1 MDKKKVVIIGAGFA
15 GLNLAKR
22 LDRKKFSVEIIDRNN
37 FHSFPPLFYQ
47 IASSGLD
54 ADDISFPVRRELRH
68 LSDTSFHMGHISE
81 VDPVSKTVTTDKKK
95 TGYDI
100 LVIAAGSVNNYFG
113 NEKLAHSAFGIK
125 TVNEAMRT
133 RDQILENLE
142 KASLC
147 GDPRRRRQ
155 LLTFM
160 VVGGGP
166 TGVEIA
172 GALGEMKKY
181 VIPREYPELDPGD
194 VSIKLMEG
202 SDRILGAMG
211 GKCSEHARRD
221 LESLLVEVKTGT
233 IIKDYSDKTVTFADG
248 STEYCETIIWSAG
261 IKGADIPGLDK
272 SCIGHGGRIL
282 TDRYHRV
289 EGYDGILRDRRHRAY
304 PEPRVAGRRSADSSG
319 SHTAC
324 PEPRPQPQS
333 SRQSQ
338 AILLLRQRL
347 DGDNRQASCR
357 GQPMRIPFCRIPR
370 MDSVDDRASDVAHG
384 NEKQI
389 PCAHQLDMELFLL
402 FQCYKA
408 YSRTHKISPPASVG
422 RLTLEI
428 FC

>member
-22 LDRKKFSVEIIDRNN
+22 LDRKKYSVEIIDRNN

-95 TGYDI
+95 TSYDI

-147 GDPRRRRQ
+147 DDPRRRRQ
-155 LLTFM
+155 LLTFV

-181 VIPREYPELDPGD
+181 VVPREYPELNPDD

-211 GKCSEHARRD
+211 GKCSEHARHD
-221 LESLLVEVKTGT
+221 LESLLVEMRTGT

-261 IKGADIPGLDK
+261 IKGTEIPGLDA

-289 EGYDGILRDRRHRAY
+289 EGYDDIHAIGDIALIRNPESPAGDPQTAPAAIQHARNLARNLNHPGKAKPFSFCDKGSMATIGKHRAVVNLRGFRFAGFLAWILWMTVHLMSLMGMRNKFRVLTNWIWSYFSYSNAIRLILEPTRY
-304 PEPRVAGRRSADSSG
+304 PLRR
-319 SHTAC
+319 
-324 PEPRPQPQS
+324 
-333 SRQSQ
+333 
-338 AILLLRQRL
+338 LW
-347 DGDNRQASCR
+347 GD
-357 GQPMRIPFCRIPR
+357 
-370 MDSVDDRASDVAHG
+370 
-384 NEKQI
+384 
-389 PCAHQLDMELFLL
+389 
-402 FQCYKA
+402 
-408 YSRTHKISPPASVG
+408 
-422 RLTLEI
+422 
-428 FC
+428 